1 MQNEWNHMYIGI
13 VHIHITQPASSFN
26 VVLMSKCLGLTSWN

>member
-1 MQNEWNHMYIGI
+1 MQNERNHVYIGI

-26 VVLMSKCLGLTSWN
+26 IVHMSNV